1 MVFVSRRFR
10 RVEKRPA
17 LFITGKA
24 LTPYEIASCIDDGE
38 DFQRWGADGNG
49 HVVRPTVGLH
59 YGGHAFG
66 SGRRSRGNEI
76 VDARIR
82 SKNGSRHMIKEAF
95 GAVVK
100 W

>member
-49 HVVRPTVGLH
+49 HVEVDKRCGWSLH
-59 YGGHAFG
+59 VEVVSNGEVIAAELCGGCHE
-66 SGRRSRGNEI
+66 SRAN
-76 VDARIR
+76 
-82 SKNGSRHMIKEAF
+82 SS
-95 GAVVK
+95 